1 MPPRN
6 DLFFRIAKPKAKP
19 YKLSDGGGLHLLV
32 QVRGSKL
39 WHLAYRFDG
48 KQKLLSFG
56 KYPLI
61 SLSRAR
67 ELRDG
72 AKKLLAEGIDPSA
85 VKKAERRKQSVSR
98 ANTFKAIANEC
109 MAKWKFERAAQATLD
124 KKEWLLDLVIAD
136 LGDMPIADITAAD
149 LLSVLRKIESNGH
162 YETATRARSTAGS
175 VFRYAIA
182 TGRAERDIS
191 LDLRGALITP
201 TTRHHPAIT
210 EPKKIGALLRAI
222 DSFEGHPATQA
233 ALKLAPLLFVRPG
246 ELRMA
251 EWAELDLKGKVW
263 RIPAHKMK
271 LKTRGDHIVPL
282 SKQAV
287 QLLGAIDREGGG
299 SKYVFPSV
307 RSGKRPMSEN
317 TLNAALR
324 RLGYSSDEMTTHGFR
339 SMASTRLNESGLFAP
354 DVIERQLAHDDENE
368 VRRAY
373 NSAEHL
379 PDRTR
384 MMQYW
389 ADYLDGL
396 RADVTT

>member
-1 MPPRN
+1 
-6 DLFFRIAKPKAKP
+6 
-19 YKLSDGGGLHLLV
+19 LV

-98 ANTFKAIANEC
+98 ANTFKAIADEC
-109 MAKWKFERAAQATLD
+109 MAKWKSERAAQATLD
-124 KKEWLLDLVIAD
+124 KKEWLLDLIIAD

-191 LDLRGALITP
+191 VDLRGALITP

-222 DSFEGHPATQA
+222 DGFDGHPTTRA

-251 EWAELDLKGKVW
+251 EWTEFDLKSKVW
-263 RIPAHKMK
+263 RIPAAKMK
-271 LKTRGDHIVPL
+271 MRRDHIVPL

-299 SKYVFPSV
+299 PKYIFPSV

-324 RLGYSSDEMTTHGFR
+324 RLGYSRDEMTTHGFR
-339 SMASTRLNESGLFAP
+339 SMASTRLNESGMFSP
-354 DVIERQLAHDDENE
+354 DVIERQLAHQEQNE
-368 VRRAY
+368 IRRAY

-379 PDRTR
+379 PERTR

-389 ADYLDGL
+389 ADFLDGL
-396 RADVTT
+396 RADVTP

>member
-6 DLFFRIAKPKAKP
+6 DLFFRTAKPQAKP

-61 SLSRAR
+61 PLSRAR
-67 ELRDG
+67 ELRDE

-85 VKKAERRKQSVSR
+85 VKKAERRKQRVSR
-98 ANTFKAIANEC
+98 ANTFKAIADEC
-109 MAKWKFERAAQATLD
+109 MAKWKSEDVAQATLN
-124 KKEWLLDLVIAD
+124 KKEWLLGLVIAD

-149 LLSVLRKIESNGH
+149 LLSVLRKIEANGR

-182 TGRAERDIS
+182 TGRADRDIS
-191 LDLRGALITP
+191 VDLKGALITP
-201 TTRHHPAIT
+201 TISHHPAIT
-210 EPKKIGALLRAI
+210 DPKKIGALLRAI
-222 DSFEGHPATQA
+222 DGFLGHPTTHA

-246 ELRMA
+246 ELRQA
-251 EWAELDLKGKVW
+251 EWAEFDLKGKIW

-271 LKTRGDHIVPL
+271 MRRDHIVPL
-282 SKQAV
+282 SKQAI
-287 QLLGAIDREGGG
+287 QLFGGIEREDEG

-339 SMASTRLNESGLFAP
+339 SMASTRLNESGEFSP
-354 DVIERQLAHDDENE
+354 DVIERQLAHQEQNE
-368 VRRAY
+368 IRRAY

-379 PDRTR
+379 PERTR

-389 ADYLDGL
+389 ADYLDEL
-396 RADVTT
+396 RAAKAI

>member
-6 DLFFRIAKPKAKP
+6 ELFFRSAKPKSTPFKI
-19 YKLSDGGGLHLLV
+19 SDGGGLYM
-32 QVRGSKL
+32 QVESHGSKL
-39 WHLAYRFDG
+39 WRLAYRFDG

-61 SLSRAR
+61 SLRRAR
-67 ELRDG
+67 ELRDD

-85 VKKAERRKQSVSR
+85 VKKAERRNRSLSR
-98 ANTFKAIANEC
+98 ANTFKVIAGEC
-109 MAKWKFERAAQATLD
+109 LAKWKLGGFAQPTLD
-124 KKEWLLDLVIAD
+124 KKEWLLGFLNAD
-136 LGDMPIADITAAD
+136 LGDMPIVDIKAAD
-149 LLSVLRKIESNGH
+149 LLDVLQKIETKGH
-162 YETATRARSTAGS
+162 YETARRVRSTVGA

-191 LDLRGALITP
+191 ADLRGALITP

-222 DSFEGHPATQA
+222 DGFEGHPTTQA

-251 EWAELDLKGKVW
+251 EWAEFDLKGKVW

-271 LKTRGDHIVPL
+271 MRRDHVVPL

-287 QLLGAIDREGGG
+287 QLVAAIRSESG
-299 SKYVFPSV
+299 SSTYVFPSA

-324 RLGYSSDEMTTHGFR
+324 RLGYSSDEMTAHGFR
-339 SMASTRLNESGLFAP
+339 SMASTRLNESGQFPP
-354 DVIERQLAHDDENE
+354 DVIERQLAHQEQNE
-368 VRRAY
+368 IRRAY

-379 PDRTR
+379 PERVR

-389 ADYLDGL
+389 ADYLDKL
-396 RADVTT
+396 RADKKA

>member
-1 MPPRN
+1 MAPKN
-6 DLFFRIAKPKAKP
+6 DLFFRTAKPGTKP
-19 YKLSDGGGLHLLV
+19 YKLSDGGGLHILV

-61 SLSRAR
+61 SLSQAR
-67 ELRDG
+67 ELRDE

-85 VKKAERRKQSVSR
+85 VKKAERRQRSVSR
-98 ANTFKAIANEC
+98 ANTFKAIAAEC
-109 MAKWKFERAAQATLD
+109 LAKWKAQGDAQTTLD
-124 KKEWLLDLVIAD
+124 KKEWMLDFVIAD
-136 LGDMPIADITAAD
+136 LGNMPIADMKAAD
-149 LLSVLRKIESNGH
+149 LLSVLRKIEANGRH
-162 YETATRARSTAGS
+162 ETATRVRGTVGA
-175 VFRYAIA
+175 VFRYAVA
-182 TGRAERDIS
+182 TGRADRDIS
-191 LDLRGALITP
+191 TDLRGALITP

-210 EPKKIGALLRAI
+210 EPKKIGGLLRAI
-222 DSFEGHPATQA
+222 DGFEGHPTTQA

-251 EWAELDLKGKVW
+251 EWSEFDLKDRVW
-263 RIPAHKMK
+263 RIPAAKMK
-271 LKTRGDHIVPL
+271 MRRDHIVPL
-282 SKQAV
+282 SKQALQLISAV
-287 QLLGAIDREGGG
+287 QSDALG

-307 RSGKRPMSEN
+307 RSAKRPMSEN

-324 RLGYSSDEMTTHGFR
+324 RLGYSSTEMTAHGFR
-339 SMASTRLNESGLFAP
+339 SMASTRLNESDQFSP
-354 DVIERQLAHDDENE
+354 DVIERQLAHQEQNE
-368 VRRAY
+368 IRRAY

-379 PDRTR
+379 PERTR

-396 RADVTT
+396 RADVTA